1 MLKILQ
7 EMQDT
12 KPPLVLNAKLH
23 HFRGSIIALLFKEVG
38 QVNVSS
44 SLQSLSILLSQ
55 RQNIL
60 IQLTLDR
67 EPKSIMEQFKSLISS
82 LPADFEVKLLDA
94 YETDASTLLI
104 LQMNWESWAR
114 ILNPEFKI
122 IGIIFGTS
130 LVNLPSP
137 GYDVANE
144 NIHD

>member
-1 MLKILQ
+1 M
-7 EMQDT
+7 
-12 KPPLVLNAKLH
+12 
-23 HFRGSIIALLFKEVG
+23 
-38 QVNVSS
+38 NVSS

-144 NIHD
+144 NVHD